1 MASGKGDFDD
11 PFSVG
16 TLFHASS
23 AVFTLETRT
32 AWAVFKYCGTKTVTL
47 RMRKKIWK
55 DWFKIYIKR
64 NKQNKG

>member
-32 AWAVFKYCGTKTVTL
+32 AWAVFKYCGTKNVTL
-47 RMRKKIWK
+47 RMRKKI
-55 DWFKIYIKR
+55 
-64 NKQNKG
+64 

>member
-1 MASGKGDFDD
+1 VGPPPLTSNYLVAINNMASGKGDFDD

-47 RMRKKIWK
+47 RMRKKI
-55 DWFKIYIKR
+55 
-64 NKQNKG
+64 